1 MDACSHFCRSALAL
15 SAQLAS
21 NPPHVQVLL
30 GGKPTPLDTPWKPA
44 RDTEH
49 ILAAVAAAQ
58 ARHWPVLDG
67 ISTPESFSKAWEFY
81 LLGKQTAA
89 SLQVKRSPRT
99 RSASKRVSIC

>member
-1 MDACSHFCRSALAL
+1 MSLCTCALVL

-21 NPPHVQVLL
+21 NPHHVQVLL
-30 GGKPTPLDTPWKPA
+30 GDKPTPLDTPWKPA

-58 ARHWPVLDG
+58 ARHWPVLDD